1 MSVMVLILRSISTR
15 MPTRFYKMLR
25 LRTTVRKY
33 KDILVINMIA
43 VKVLLSGQGAYG
55 CSSTAAV

>member
-1 MSVMVLILRSISTR
+1 
-15 MPTRFYKMLR
+15 MLR